1 MLHAIGRKSDPAP
14 DDVVGALMACHERIR
29 SFSALA
35 LRLTTAE
42 AAPSDVASAA
52 EAVARYF
59 RLALPLHVADEDLSI
74 EPRLA
79 RATADGRVFEA
90 LDVMKAEHVM
100 IEDMVGGLL
109 PRWES
114 LAREPLTIQGL
125 RRALEADAAELSRR
139 FDAHLEA
146 EERLI
151 FPAIR
156 EHLAGE
162 GLTLR
167 EEMRARRG

>member
-1 MLHAIGRKSDPAP
+1 MLHSLGHKREPAP
-14 DDVVGALMACHERIR
+14 DDVVGALMACHEKIR

-35 LRLTTAE
+35 LRLATLE

-59 RLALPLHVADEDLSI
+59 RVALPLHVADEDLSI
-74 EPRLA
+74 APRLVGAITEA
-79 RATADGRVFEA
+79 RV
-90 LDVMKAEHVM
+90 LDAIEVMKAEHVT
-100 IEDMVGGLL
+100 IESTLESLL

-114 LAREPLTIQGL
+114 LAREPSAIEGI
-125 RRALEADAAELSRR
+125 RSALAADAAELSKR

-156 EHLAGE
+156 EHLAIE
-162 GLTLR
+162 GLAIR
-167 EEMRARRG
+167 GEMRGRRG